1 MTTGQFGGGT
11 GTVTG
16 GTSTFA
22 PASYSVNVTI
32 ERQATYNKFF
42 AIPIVGI
49 VARSILLIPHVIALY
64 VLALVV
70 TLANLVL
77 WIPTLTG
84 GTYPAAGYTLVGG
97 TLRWGARVAAYFY
110 GLTDV
115 YPPFG
120 FGSEND
126 GYPVGVSFDTS
137 AGGSKLFAIPIIGYV
152 LRAVALIPHIVVLY
166 VIGAIVGLLQLG
178 LWVPVLMSGNYPDV
192 GHSFVGGY
200 IRWAIR
206 VYSFFLGL
214 TDEYPP
220 FRLGN

>member
-1 MTTGQFGGGT
+1 MATDQFGGGT
-11 GTVTG
+11 TTMGG

-22 PASYSVNVTI
+22 ATSYSVNVTI
-32 ERQATYNKFF
+32 ERQASYNKFF

-49 VARSILLIPHVIALY
+49 LARAVMLIPHLIALY
-64 VLALVV
+64 IVGAIAVLAS
-70 TLANLVL
+70 LVL
-77 WIPTLTG
+77 WIPVLSSG
-84 GTYPAAGYTLVGG
+84 SYPPIGYTLVGG
-97 TLRWGARVAAYFY
+97 TLRWGARVMAYFY

-120 FGSEND
+120 FGSESD
-126 GYPVGVSFDTS
+126 GYPINVSFDTS
-137 AGGSKLFAIPIIGYV
+137 AGGSKLFAIPIVGYV
-152 LRAVALIPHIVVLY
+152 LRAIALIPHFVVLY
-166 VIGAIVGLLQLG
+166 VIGAVVGLLQLG

-200 IRWAIR
+200 IRWSIR
-206 VYSFFLGL
+206 AYSFFLGL